1 MSFGAESHPS
11 WVKGHTVPVAWDY
24 KPVSAKWDIASVEK
38 VLEYFLSRVPG
49 KTQAARSLP

>member
-1 MSFGAESHPS
+1 MSCGAEGHPS
-11 WVKGHTVPVAWDY
+11 WVKGHTVPAAWDH

-49 KTQAARSLP
+49 KTQAARSRP